1 MISNVPMLAIL
12 DPGFTPRIDLSEREC
27 RDIIAQ
33 GDDWM
38 VMESYKH
45 NIENQSIV
53 VEEKYLK
60 LLDKLG
66 RIPTAFEL
74 MAEIQSSH
82 NLPILKNTSNVQS
95 LLMSKYGMSS
105 DMTISMDDLIN
116 EEFYCDEDPVIGL
129 DYQEAKPLIH
139 IMKLVA
145 LKGHSVYLDKKS
157 SIGYLVQSGFVLSL
171 GSSQNIIL
179 PEFLKED
186 AESIF
191 LKEDLKDIMRFKPVV
206 CQEV

>member
-1 MISNVPMLAIL
+1 
-12 DPGFTPRIDLSEREC
+12 
-27 RDIIAQ
+27 
-33 GDDWM
+33 
-38 VMESYKH
+38 MESHKH

-105 DMTISMDDLIN
+105 DMTISMDDLVD

-145 LKGHSVYLDKKS
+145 LKGHSIYLDKKS

-191 LKEDLKDIMRFKPVV
+191 LKEDLKDIMKCRPTVS
-206 CQEV
+206 QEV